1 MLKPRAL
8 REKNDEELVQL
19 ESELKEDYFK
29 LRFQHAT
36 GQMENPSKLRLIRKD
51 LARVKTILRERQL
64 GIRVFTVNEEQEIKE
79 VKEDK
84 K

>member
-8 REKNDEELVQL
+8 REKSDEELNQL
-19 ESELKEDYFK
+19 ESDLKEDYFK

-51 LARVKTILRERQL
+51 LARVKTIIRERQL
-64 GIRVFTVNEEQEIKE
+64 NIGIRLETKE
-79 VKEDK
+79 VKEENK
-84 K
+84 